1 MFIFIYK
8 IDENF
13 NINSNLF
20 KISSSYKQT
29 ISTLKIS
36 LTESETKLVKLC
48 KEGDAKAQYK
58 LYRLYSKGMYNIAI
72 RMTNDQGT
80 AEDVIQDS
88 FIKAFSEMHKLQNE
102 KAFGGWLK
110 RIVINRC
117 IDTTRK
123 KKIVFTNM
131 ELISGKHLELAEE
144 VDDSVDPERIHHF
157 IKKLPDG
164 ARQILVMR
172 ALEGYKH
179 ADIAEK
185 FGISESTAKT
195 QYFRAKQLLAKMIKE
210 HVNETESGKISEG
223 KSAEA

>member
-1 MFIFIYK
+1 M
-8 IDENF
+8 
-13 NINSNLF
+13 
-20 KISSSYKQT
+20 KISF
-29 ISTLKIS
+29 
-36 LTESETKLVKLC
+36 TESESKLIKRC

-58 LYRLYSKGMYNIAI
+58 LYKLYSKGMYNIAI
-72 RMTNDQGT
+72 RMTNDHGT

-88 FIKAFSEMHKLQNE
+88 FIKAFSEIQKLQNE

-117 IDTTRK
+117 IDATRK
-123 KKIVFTNM
+123 KRIVFTDM
-131 ELISGKHLELAEE
+131 ELISVKHMDIAEE
-144 VDDSVDPERIHHF
+144 VDDSIDPELVHHF

-185 FGISESTAKT
+185 FRISESTAKT
-195 QYFRAKQLLAKMIKE
+195 QYFRAKQLLSKMIID
-210 HVNETESGKISEG
+210 ETRSGKIFERE
-223 KSAEA
+223 SAKA